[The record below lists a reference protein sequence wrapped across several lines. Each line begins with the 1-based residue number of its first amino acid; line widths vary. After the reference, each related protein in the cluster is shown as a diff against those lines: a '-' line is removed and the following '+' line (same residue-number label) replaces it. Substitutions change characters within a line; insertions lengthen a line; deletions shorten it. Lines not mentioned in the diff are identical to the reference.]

1 MLTLWQTKGQFEK
14 SFIDDCKE
22 YLRSF
27 PKKDGEFYTTFCRE
41 AFSGTPMVE
50 PLEEFYG
57 DIISRCLKD
66 LGLHHI
72 CEYSVSMWMQMYD
85 HTTDGHG
92 THSHFDGG
100 PALSWVHFVDVP
112 KQKCFYFLDSFGN
125 KHYPNHQSSG
135 DFIVFPSWALHGC
148 DKVSQ
153 SEERIIAAGNLQFSR
168 YVYDDTEFSS
178 ITFENTVLWV
188 RKSQK
193 LLRLYKENKTC

>member
-1 MLTLWQTKGQFEK
+1 
-14 SFIDDCKE
+14 
-22 YLRSF
+22 
-27 PKKDGEFYTTFCRE
+27 
-41 AFSGTPMVE
+41 
-50 PLEEFYG
+50 
-57 DIISRCLKD
+57 
-66 LGLHHI
+66 
-72 CEYSVSMWMQMYD
+72 MYD

-178 ITFENTVLWV
+178 IIFENTVLWV